1 MAKKTAS
8 KRTDPKRHVVD
19 SALALA
25 AERGW
30 RSLTLGD
37 IAEAAGLTL
46 AELHAVV
53 GSKAAILLALAD
65 MVDEAMLAAGPSDGE
80 SPRERLFEVMM
91 RRFEALQPY
100 KDGLAAALR
109 DAPGDPLAAL
119 CGGLRLLRSMA
130 WTLEAAGIGSAG
142 LIGMAR
148 TKALAAIYVT
158 TFPVWLRDEGA
169 DLGRTM
175 AALDRRLA
183 RAESVATLCA
193 GRGRLHGGR
202 DDSAVA
208 EAPAG

>member
-193 GRGRLHGGR
+193 GRGRRHGGR